1 MSERWARAALQ
12 TYRYVGMAAY
22 PFLGLYVAVRAARG
36 KEQHE
41 RRGERYGKSDVARP
55 AGPLV
60 WVHAVSVG
68 ETGAVFE
75 MVRRLRDNGLQ
86 VVLTTGTVTS
96 AKLAGERLPEGV
108 IHQYVPLDL
117 KPAVSRFLNHWKP
130 DLAVFAESEIWPMTI
145 LELGARRVPQVL
157 INGRMSDRSFKR
169 WQNRLALAESLF
181 ENFSHV
187 AAQTDTDA
195 DRFRAL
201 GARPVSVTGNLKV
214 DVPLPVVED
223 TVLVK
228 TVQALDQRMVWAAIS
243 THDGEE
249 LAAIKTHIVLKKAFP
264 NLLTVIVPRHPVRS
278 AQIEKLAT
286 DAGLVVSTR
295 TRDEIPSPQADIFIG
310 DTIGEMG
317 LYLRMTQVCFVGRS
331 LGTMQGGQNPLEPAM
346 LNCAVLTGP
355 NVANFQQVYD
365 KMIAANGARIVK
377 DERQLA
383 KAVYLLLQNP
393 KACRMMNRNALTVV
407 NDMQGALR
415 ETLQVLDAYVRPLV
429 VKASLM
435 PDVDEGI
442 ADADPMNPVPDNVRR
457 SQIGW

>member
-12 TYRYVGMAAY
+12 TYRFVGMAAY
-22 PFLGLYVAVRAARG
+22 PFMGLYVAGRAARG

-41 RRGERYGKSDVARP
+41 RRGERYGKSTVMRP
-55 AGPLV
+55 SGPLV

-75 MVRRLRDNGLQ
+75 MVRRLRDDGLQ

-96 AKLAGERLPEGV
+96 AKLAGERLPDGV

-117 KPAVSRFLNHWKP
+117 KPAVSRFLNHWQP

-169 WQNRLALAESLF
+169 WQSRLALAESLF

-187 AAQTDTDA
+187 AAQTDVDA
-195 DRFRAL
+195 ERFRAL
-201 GARPVSVTGNLKV
+201 GARPVSITGNLKV
-214 DVPLPVVED
+214 DVPLPVVDDVE
-223 TVLVK
+223 LVK
-228 TVQALDQRMVWAAIS
+228 AVDAVGERTVWSAIS

-249 LAAIKTHIVLKKAFP
+249 LSAIKTHIVLKKAFP

-278 AQIEKLAT
+278 AQIEKMAV
-286 DAGLVVSTR
+286 DAGLTVSTR
-295 TRDEIPSPQADIFIG
+295 TRDGVPSADADIFIG

-317 LYLRMTQVCFVGRS
+317 LYLRLTQVCFVGRS
-331 LGTMQGGQNPLEPAM
+331 LGAVEGGQNPLEPAM

-355 NVANFQQVYD
+355 NVANFQDVYD
-365 KMIAANGARIVK
+365 RMVAANGVRIVEN
-377 DERQLA
+377 ERQLA

-393 KACRMMNRNALTVV
+393 KACRVMNRNAQTVV
-407 NDMQGALR
+407 SDMQGALR
-415 ETLQVLDAYVRPLV
+415 ETLQVLDAYVQPLV
-429 VKASLM
+429 VQASLT
-435 PDVDEGI
+435 PGPSDVEFGGDQT
-442 ADADPMNPVPDNVRR
+442 NPAGSNGRR